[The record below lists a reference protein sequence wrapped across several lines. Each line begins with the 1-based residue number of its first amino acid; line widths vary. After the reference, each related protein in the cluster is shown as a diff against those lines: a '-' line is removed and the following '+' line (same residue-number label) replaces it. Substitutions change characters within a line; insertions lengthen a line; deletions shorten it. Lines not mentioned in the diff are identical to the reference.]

1 MQIRRLTVGEYEAIT
16 SLWKRARLPFKPHGR
31 DSRKSIAKEMATEP
45 EFFLGAYEQDQ
56 LIGVAIV
63 SSDMRKGWINR
74 LTVDPEHRSQGV
86 ARALIAESERILK
99 TRGVRVFCAL
109 IEADNKSSK
118 ELFRKCGYTESRDI
132 AYFSK
137 RDDAEA

>member
-16 SLWKRARLPFKPHGR
+16 NLWKRARLPFKPHGR
-31 DSRKSIAKEMATEP
+31 DSRKSIAKEMAAEP

-74 LTVDPEHRSQGV
+74 LAVDPEHRSQGV
-86 ARALIAESERILK
+86 ARALITESERILK
-99 TRGVRVFCAL
+99 ARGVRVFCAL
-109 IEADNKSSK
+109 IEADNSSSK
-118 ELFRKCGYTESRDI
+118 ELFEKCGYTESQDI

-137 RDDAEA
+137 RDNTEA